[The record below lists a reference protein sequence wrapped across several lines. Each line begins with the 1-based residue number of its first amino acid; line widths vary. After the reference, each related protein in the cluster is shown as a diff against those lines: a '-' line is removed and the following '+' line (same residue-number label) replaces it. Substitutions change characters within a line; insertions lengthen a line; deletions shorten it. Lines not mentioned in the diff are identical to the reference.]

1 MILEVRVYGFPVA
14 QGRPRAFKMRGTGQ
28 IRVYDPAKS
37 KSWKQDVKTQVLQKL
52 AFTSD
57 GGLAE
62 GPLEVYLGFK
72 LPRPKSAPKRRLY
85 PDRKP
90 DLSNMTKA
98 IEDALKGV
106 VYRDDSQIVRMVLEK
121 DYDPQPGV
129 VIRVRAMGL
138 AEG

>member
-1 MILEVRVYGFPVA
+1 MILDFRVYGFPVA
-14 QGRPRAFKMRGTGQ
+14 QGRPRAFKIPATGQ

-37 KSWKQDVKTQVLQKL
+37 RSWKQDVKTQVLEKL

-57 GGLAE
+57 GLAE

-72 LPRPKSAPKRRLY
+72 LQRPKSAPKRRLY

-90 DLSNMTKA
+90 DLSNMA
-98 IEDALKGV
+98 RAVEDALKGV
-106 VYRDDSQIVRMVLEK
+106 VYRDDSQIVRLVLEK

-129 VIRVRAMGL
+129 VIRVRAMGA
-138 AEG
+138 AEA